1 MKRIMYIERKDGGL
15 DGPGRIGWVE
25 LSRTARSYV
34 YNGRR
39 FNKTK
44 SGFKHNC
51 IEEGTGVEYWI
62 SGPKKR
68 GGDRLYGGVVQIDE
82 DARVEYWTKIRRRPR
97 SVGLSE
103 TR

>member
-15 DGPGRIGWVE
+15 EGPGRIGWVE
-25 LSRTARSYV
+25 LSRTTRSYV

-39 FNKTK
+39 FHKTK

-82 DARVEYWTKIRRRPR
+82 DARVEYWTKIRRRPG
-97 SVGLSE
+97 SVGLNE
-103 TR
+103 AR

>member
-1 MKRIMYIERKDGGL
+1 MYIERKDGGL

-82 DARVEYWTKIRRRPR
+82 DARVEFWTKIRRRPR
-97 SVGLSE
+97 SIGLSE